1 MRQPLL
7 KRLRRTSIALTA
19 IIICAYICGNLTLT
33 ASAATSFQT
42 DSKTENQNIIIVIDP
57 GHGGE
62 NNGTTSNDVV
72 EKEMTLKTA
81 LAMYEELCKYD
92 GIEVYMTRTTDV
104 EKDISLAKRAEFAEE
119 KNADF
124 LFSIHYNASEYHEMY
139 GSEVWVS
146 AFPPYNSCGYE
157 FAYFQMQHME
167 EMGLF
172 LRGIKTR
179 IGEDGEDYYGIIREC
194 AYRSVPAVIIEHCY
208 VDESRDVP
216 FCDSDEDL
224 EAFGR
229 ADALSVAKY
238 FGLKSEEL
246 GVDYSNLSDKADF
259 DKLSKYAIIEET
271 REDLTRPDVCEITLK
286 DTDYTTG
293 NLSLEISAADYDSML
308 LYYDYSLDGGE
319 TFSIR
324 LPWPNTNVFDLTYTD
339 TFTTTIQV
347 PSGIKPKVVV
357 RAYNMYDIYRTS
369 NTIKIN
375 ETFNY
380 HENASGNT
388 NTQNAIAAGGNAQTP
403 NGNQGGIASQNTT
416 AELSNGELTA
426 NNGTTDDT
434 KPGTTT
440 FRPDIV
446 EEETDEEVSIF
457 TFLMIGLV
465 LACILFVTVI
475 VSQIV
480 SRRNRRR
487 R

>member
-1 MRQPLL
+1 MKPTFINKVQRSIILL
-7 KRLRRTSIALTA
+7 FA
-19 IIICAYICGNLTLT
+19 IIICCHTTLNVSAT
-33 ASAATSFQT
+33 ASSQSNA
-42 DSKTENQNIIIVIDP
+42 ENQNIIIVIDP

-62 NNGTTSNDVV
+62 NNGTTSNGVI

-92 GIEVYMTRTTDV
+92 GIEVYMTRTTDI
-104 EKDISLAKRAEFAEE
+104 EKDISLAKRAEFAAE
-119 KNADF
+119 KQADF
-124 LFSIHYNASEYHEMY
+124 LFSIHYNASETHEMY

-146 AFPPYNSCGYE
+146 SFPPYNSCGYE
-157 FAYFQMQHME
+157 FGFFQMQHME

-179 IGEDGEDYYGIIREC
+179 VGEDGDDYYGIIREC
-194 AYRSVPAVIIEHCY
+194 AHLSVPAVIIEHCY
-208 VDESRDVP
+208 VDESRDVA

-224 EAFGR
+224 AAFGR

-246 GVDYSNLSDKADF
+246 GVDYSNLSDKEDF

-271 REDLTRPDVCEITLK
+271 REDLTKPDVCEITLK
-286 DTDYTTG
+286 DVDYNTG

-347 PSGIKPKVVV
+347 PSGEKPKIVV

-369 NTIKIN
+369 NTIKVS
-375 ETFNY
+375 ETFEYKENTSGNNES
-380 HENASGNT
+380 ENAV
-388 NTQNAIAAGGNAQTP
+388 AVDGNAQTSTD
-403 NGNQGGIASQNTT
+403 GQGQNSVTTDSSEPQSQN
-416 AELSNGELTA
+416 LTA
-426 NNGTTDDT
+426 NDTT
-434 KPGTTT
+434 KENIPGTTT
-440 FRPDIV
+440 FRPDV
-446 EEETDEEVSIF
+446 EEETADEDVSIF
-457 TFLMIGLV
+457 TFLTIGLI
-465 LACILFVTVI
+465 LASILFVVVL
-475 VSQIV
+475 VSQII